1 MLIELA
7 ISVPAL
13 DLPLMEGMERQ
24 GQTTP
29 MSDHQS
35 QQLIR
40 RHLLGMG
47 ILVVTMVSGYLVY
60 GRTDGAES
68 ARVASTSVVGEVPEK
83 SDAVSRGIDAYI
95 EDVAARYGVSKDLI
109 AAMIEAESSYNPRA
123 ISPRGAQGLM
133 QLMPET
139 AAILRVSDPF
149 DPRENI
155 DGGVRHLL
163 SLMDRFDNNLPLAL
177 AAYNAGERAVIR
189 HRGIPPY
196 RETRQYVKRIM
207 RQLDR
212 ERPEL

>member
-1 MLIELA
+1 
-7 ISVPAL
+7 
-13 DLPLMEGMERQ
+13 MESMERQ

-29 MSDHQS
+29 MSDRQF
-35 QQLIR
+35 QQLIH

-60 GRTDGAES
+60 GRTDVPEPQ
-68 ARVASTSVVGEVPEK
+68 RVAAAAVVSEVPEK
-83 SDAVSRGIDAYI
+83 SDAASRGIDAYI
-95 EDVAARYGVSKDLI
+95 EDVASRYGVSKDLI

-139 AAILRVSDPF
+139 AAILRVRDPF

-177 AAYNAGERAVIR
+177 AAYNAGEGAVIR

-212 ERPEL
+212 ERPNL

>member
-1 MLIELA
+1 
-7 ISVPAL
+7 
-13 DLPLMEGMERQ
+13 
-24 GQTTP
+24 
-29 MSDHQS
+29 MSDRQF

-60 GRTDGAES
+60 GRTDAPGS
-68 ARVASTSVVGEVPEK
+68 STVAGTSIVSEAPER
-83 SDAVSRGIDAYI
+83 SDALSSGIEAYI

-109 AAMIEAESSYNPRA
+109 AAIIEAESSYNPRA

-177 AAYNAGERAVIR
+177 AAYNAGEGAVIR
-189 HRGIPPY
+189 HRGIPPF

>member
-1 MLIELA
+1 
-7 ISVPAL
+7 
-13 DLPLMEGMERQ
+13 MERQ
-24 GQTTP
+24 GHNGT
-29 MSDHQS
+29 MSDRQF
-35 QQLIR
+35 QQLIN

-60 GRTDGAES
+60 GGTGS
-68 ARVASTSVVGEVPEK
+68 PGSPRVARTSVVTEVPEK
-83 SDAVSRGIDAYI
+83 SDAANRAIDAYI
-95 EDVAARYGVSKDLI
+95 EDVAARYGVSKELI
-109 AAMIEAESSYNPRA
+109 AAMIDAESSYNPHA

-207 RQLDR
+207 QQLDR
-212 ERPEL
+212 ERPKL

>member
-1 MLIELA
+1 
-7 ISVPAL
+7 
-13 DLPLMEGMERQ
+13 MERQ
-24 GQTTP
+24 GQSTP
-29 MSDHQS
+29 MSDRQF

-60 GRTDGAES
+60 GRTDAPGS
-68 ARVASTSVVGEVPEK
+68 STVAGTSIVSEAPEK
-83 SDAVSRGIDAYI
+83 SDALSSGIEAYI

-109 AAMIEAESSYNPRA
+109 AAIIEAESSYNPRA

-177 AAYNAGERAVIR
+177 AAYNAGEGAVIR
-189 HRGIPPY
+189 HRGIPPF

>member
-1 MLIELA
+1 
-7 ISVPAL
+7 
-13 DLPLMEGMERQ
+13 MERQ

-29 MSDHQS
+29 MSDRQF
-35 QQLIR
+35 QQLIS

-60 GRTDGAES
+60 GRTDAPEPQ
-68 ARVASTSVVGEVPEK
+68 RVAAAAVVSDVPEK

-212 ERPEL
+212 ERPNL

>member
-1 MLIELA
+1 
-7 ISVPAL
+7 
-13 DLPLMEGMERQ
+13 MEHQ
-24 GQTTP
+24 GRATP
-29 MSDHQS
+29 MSDRQF

-47 ILVVTMVSGYLVY
+47 ILVVTMVSGYMVF
-60 GRTDGAES
+60 GRAELRGAPRI
-68 ARVASTSVVGEVPEK
+68 AVASAGLEFPEK
-83 SDAVSRGIDAYI
+83 PGRVDEGIEAYI

-109 AAMIEAESSYNPRA
+109 AAMIEAESRYNPRA

-177 AAYNAGERAVIR
+177 AAYNAGEKAVIR

-207 RQLDR
+207 RQLDGD
-212 ERPEL
+212 RPKL

>member
-1 MLIELA
+1 
-7 ISVPAL
+7 
-13 DLPLMEGMERQ
+13 MERQ
-24 GQTTP
+24 GQITP
-29 MSDHQS
+29 MSDRQF

-40 RHLLGMG
+40 RHLFGMG
-47 ILVVTMVSGYLVY
+47 ILVVTMMSGYLVY
-60 GRTDGAES
+60 GRTDAPEPQ
-68 ARVASTSVVGEVPEK
+68 RVVAATVVSGVPEK
-83 SDAVSRGIDAYI
+83 SDAASRGIDAYI
-95 EDVAARYGVSKDLI
+95 EDVASRYGVSKDLI

-177 AAYNAGERAVIR
+177 AAYNAGEGAVIR

-212 ERPEL
+212 ERPNL

>member
-1 MLIELA
+1 M
-7 ISVPAL
+7 
-13 DLPLMEGMERQ
+13 DQQRQ
-24 GQTTP
+24 TAP
-29 MSDHQS
+29 MSDHQF
-35 QQLIR
+35 QQMIR

-47 ILVVTMVSGYLVY
+47 ILLVTMVSGYLAY
-60 GRTDGAES
+60 GRTPAPES
-68 ARVASTSVVGEVPEK
+68 PRVADTLIISEVPEK
-83 SDAVSRGIDAYI
+83 SDAVGDRIDAYI
-95 EDVAARYGVSKDLI
+95 EDAAARYGVSKDLI

-177 AAYNAGERAVIR
+177 AAYNAGEGAVIR

-212 ERPEL
+212 ERPKL

>member
-1 MLIELA
+1 
-7 ISVPAL
+7 
-13 DLPLMEGMERQ
+13 MERQ
-24 GQTTP
+24 GQNTP
-29 MSDHQS
+29 MSDRQF

-60 GRTDGAES
+60 GRPGAPES
-68 ARVASTSVVGEVPEK
+68 PAVAIVSEVSEK
-83 SDAVSRGIDAYI
+83 SDALSRGIETYI
-95 EDVAARYGVSKDLI
+95 EDVATRYGVSKDLI
-109 AAMIEAESSYNPRA
+109 AAIIEAESSYNPRA

-177 AAYNAGERAVIR
+177 AAYNAGEGAVIR

-212 ERPEL
+212 ERPKL

>member
-1 MLIELA
+1 
-7 ISVPAL
+7 
-13 DLPLMEGMERQ
+13 MERQ
-24 GQTTP
+24 EQSTP
-29 MSDHQS
+29 MSDRQF

-40 RHLLGMG
+40 RHVLGMG

-60 GRTDGAES
+60 GRTDRLES
-68 ARVASTSVVGEVPEK
+68 PAVAGTSIVSEVPEK
-83 SDAVSRGIDAYI
+83 SDEMSRGIETYI
-95 EDVAARYGVSKDLI
+95 DDVAARYGVPKDLI
-109 AAMIEAESSYNPRA
+109 AAIIEAESSYNPRA

-177 AAYNAGERAVIR
+177 AAYNAGESAVIR

-212 ERPEL
+212 ERPKL

>member
-1 MLIELA
+1 
-7 ISVPAL
+7 
-13 DLPLMEGMERQ
+13 
-24 GQTTP
+24 
-29 MSDHQS
+29 MSDHQF
-35 QQLIR
+35 QQMIR

-47 ILVVTMVSGYLVY
+47 ILLVTMVSGYLAY
-60 GRTDGAES
+60 GRTPAPEPP
-68 ARVASTSVVGEVPEK
+68 RVADTLIIGEVPEK
-83 SDAVSRGIDAYI
+83 SDAVGDRIDAYI
-95 EDVAARYGVSKDLI
+95 EDAAARYGVSKDLI

-177 AAYNAGERAVIR
+177 AAYNAGEGAVIR

-212 ERPEL
+212 ERPKL

>member
-1 MLIELA
+1 MA
-7 ISVPAL
+7 
-13 DLPLMEGMERQ
+13 GMERQ
-24 GQTTP
+24 GQSVP
-29 MSDHQS
+29 MSDLQF

-47 ILVVTMVSGYLVY
+47 MLVVTMVSGYLVY
-60 GRTDGAES
+60 GRTDTPES
-68 ARVASTSVVGEVPEK
+68 ATAAGTAVVSEVPEK
-83 SDAVSRGIDAYI
+83 SDAVDRRIDAYI

-207 RQLDR
+207 QQLDR
-212 ERPEL
+212 ERPKL

>member
-1 MLIELA
+1 
-7 ISVPAL
+7 
-13 DLPLMEGMERQ
+13 MERQ
-24 GQTTP
+24 GQSTP
-29 MSDHQS
+29 MSDRQF

-60 GRTDGAES
+60 GRTDAPGS
-68 ARVASTSVVGEVPEK
+68 STVSGTSIVSEAPEK
-83 SDAVSRGIDAYI
+83 SDALSSGIEAYI

-109 AAMIEAESSYNPRA
+109 AAIIEAESSYNPRA

-177 AAYNAGERAVIR
+177 AAYNAGEGAVIR
-189 HRGIPPY
+189 HRGIPPF